1 MKKVFALVLVTTMLF
16 SCVSC
21 GSKELSEMTPEQ
33 IVKKMTLEQKA
44 AQMIQPVVYAG
55 INEEE
60 MKDVCYGSIYGD
72 MGGIEASAWRELV
85 DTYQKAAIESEA
97 GIPYLYG
104 QDDVHGVGYC
114 IDAVYFPQNIG
125 QGAANDEELAYQVGL
140 ITADEAKLCHMLW
153 NLYPCVAQS
162 TDPRWGR
169 TYESYGSD
177 IETIKKLSTAYTK
190 GLIDGG
196 VVACAKHFFGDG
208 NAVYGTGECSDM
220 PRLIDR
226 GDAKLSEAEI
236 NELMSVYQAQID
248 AGVQTIMV
256 SYTSLNG
263 LKMHE
268 QGDYIWKLK
277 NEMGFEGFIVSDYDA
292 IDNTSPSTYEEQV
305 ISAVNCGID
314 MLMVSYQYKEAKAA
328 IIKGVEDGKI
338 TKDRINDAVTRIIKV
353 KKNAGIFDD
362 PLCENLQTKQQETGS
377 AEYRAV
383 AEKLVE
389 ESLVLVKN
397 ENDTLPL
404 KNGTKVYIT
413 GPAADNAQAQCGGW
427 TIGWIESPTKDIKG
441 VTTIQKAFETYAADY
456 GIEVITDPERA
467 GEADVVLLCVGEVSY
482 AEGYGDT
489 DDLKLCGSCGLK
501 GNNEAI
507 NEAKELNKPTITCI
521 IAGRNVILDQ
531 DDYSNW
537 DSVVMCYLP
546 GSEGKGISDVLCGCA
561 DFTGRLP
568 SPWYG
573 SVQDILTDK
582 CVFERGYGLSY
593 PEGFVPSTEPVAV
606 QNTDVEKT
614 TSSQAQQGKFE
625 NNIYTADSIGLK
637 ITLPEGYTAASE
649 QERFAIQNSIQYIG
663 NLEDCLSDSARKKVL
678 MLYYIE
684 KDLVAP
690 DADAFAPEDCLNAI
704 LDSTGSKADIISTDT
719 VTLNGREY
727 TRYVTDLTMASE
739 THAVYF
745 YFGLVDADTYLCIH
759 FYDMDDGVSVDEFE
773 TCFNG

>member
-1 MKKVFALVLVTTMLF
+1 
-16 SCVSC
+16 
-21 GSKELSEMTPEQ
+21 MTPEK

-44 AQMIQPVVYAG
+44 AQMVQPVVYAG
-55 INEEE
+55 ITEEE

-85 DTYQKAAIESEA
+85 DSYQKAAIESEA

-114 IDAVYFPQNIG
+114 INAVYFPQNIG

-153 NLYPCVAQS
+153 NMYPCVAQS

-177 IETIKKLSTAYTK
+177 LETIKKLSTAYTK

-196 VVACAKHFFGDG
+196 IVACAKHFFGDG

-226 GDAKLSEAEI
+226 GDAQLSEAEI

-292 IDNTSPSTYEEQV
+292 IDNTSPATYEDQV

-314 MLMVSYQYKEAKAA
+314 MFMTSYKYKEAKAA
-328 IIKGVEDGKI
+328 IIKGVNDGKI
-338 TKDRINDAVTRIIKV
+338 TKDRINDAVTRIIRV
-353 KKNAGIFDD
+353 KQNAGILAD
-362 PLCENLQTKQQETGS
+362 PLCENLQTKQTETGS

-397 ENDTLPL
+397 DNNTLPL

-413 GPAADNAQAQCGGW
+413 GPAADHAQAQCGGW

-467 GEADVVLLCVGEVSY
+467 SEADVVLLCVGEKSY

-489 DDLKLCGSCGLK
+489 ADLQLCGDCGLK
-501 GNNEAI
+501 GNQEAI
-507 NEAKELNKPTITCI
+507 DEAKALGKPTVTCI

-531 DDYSNW
+531 EEYSNW

-546 GSEGKGISDVLCGCA
+546 GSEGKGVSDVLCGCS

-593 PEGFVPSTEPVAV
+593 PEGFAPSTEPTAV
-606 QNTDVEKT
+606 QPAKTEETSTTKVE
-614 TSSQAQQGKFE
+614 QQGKFE
-625 NNIYTADSIGLK
+625 NGVYTIDNIGMK
-637 ITLPEGYTAASE
+637 ITLPEGFTGVTE
-649 QERFAIQNSIQYIG
+649 QERFALQNSMQYMG
-663 NLEDCLSDSARKKVL
+663 AFEECLSDEASKKVL
-678 MLYYIE
+678 MLYYLE

-690 DADAFAPEDCLNAI
+690 DADTFTTDDCLNTIA
-704 LDSTGSKADIISTDT
+704 DGTASTIDIVSTDT

-727 TRYVTDLTMASE
+727 TRYVTNLTMAGE
-739 THAVYF
+739 THGVF
-745 YFGLVDADTYLCIH
+745 LYFGAVDADTYICIQ
-759 FYDMDDGVSVDEFE
+759 FYDMDDGMTADDFE
-773 TCFNG
+773 TWFNG